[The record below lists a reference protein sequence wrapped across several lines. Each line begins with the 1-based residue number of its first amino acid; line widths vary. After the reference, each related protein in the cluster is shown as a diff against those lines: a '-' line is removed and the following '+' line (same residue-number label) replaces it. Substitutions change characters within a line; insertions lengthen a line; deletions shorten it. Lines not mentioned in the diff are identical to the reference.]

1 MRSCK
6 NWILLNSDYG
16 SLPRAGNGAQI
27 GGAGEDLGQ
36 EPRQGPDSRA
46 TSHLSMS
53 VSRKAGSLE
62 GGTGPCGGFVT
73 LSCIM
78 TSLGFTFSTQEMRV
92 VSEPTSQGSGE
103 ASGKQHAWST
113 CGVGLA
119 VGGRSKSTAG
129 TASGGRDSSPMP
141 LPGRNP
147 ETPVLSQEPQ
157 GTGLSRHCP
166 VWAWGNCEWC
176 GSHRSAVS
184 CLPSL
189 TTPHLSKAHAG
200 HQGPHRAHT

>member
-1 MRSCK
+1 MSRQGQGEGREGMCGGGGEAGAVGPCGHGK

-78 TSLGFTFSTQEMRV
+78 TSLGFTVST
-92 VSEPTSQGSGE
+92 
-103 ASGKQHAWST
+103 
-113 CGVGLA
+113 
-119 VGGRSKSTAG
+119 
-129 TASGGRDSSPMP
+129 
-141 LPGRNP
+141 
-147 ETPVLSQEPQ
+147 
-157 GTGLSRHCP
+157 
-166 VWAWGNCEWC
+166 
-176 GSHRSAVS
+176 
-184 CLPSL
+184 
-189 TTPHLSKAHAG
+189 
-200 HQGPHRAHT
+200 